1 MFSFGSYYLGDYDG
15 FGGPD
20 RRCWADKSEAALRRE
35 RTADGKFD
43 DFLKKCSA
51 LDMNDKSIFPLTEEV
66 VDASTHLTEACWK
79 TFRKRVENKGCKAK
93 RRQATLEERVASGDH
108 RKGKLYV
115 ISITCPVHPSKAKDE
130 KLKKEAAAAAKKK
143 KAEEAAEHKARL
155 AAMHKEKVS
164 ETYAK
169 IVGEEHDDSNTQ
181 HKTPGKAK
189 AATMDSFVNV
199 KVTSADLLQHAMTV
213 HNKRQT
219 EIRLA
224 NQSEERKLMS
234 ELMKK
239 LEEEKQELRR
249 KMKSNESKLIEGA
262 KAEYEEVKGK
272 IEEACADKTA
282 TVTPSASAKK
292 IKK

>member
-1 MFSFGSYYLGDYDG
+1 M
-15 FGGPD
+15 
-20 RRCWADKSEAALRRE
+20 
-35 RTADGKFD
+35 
-43 DFLKKCSA
+43 
-51 LDMNDKSIFPLTEEV
+51 
-66 VDASTHLTEACWK
+66 
-79 TFRKRVENKGCKAK
+79 
-93 RRQATLEERVASGDH
+93 
-108 RKGKLYV
+108 
-115 ISITCPVHPSKAKDE
+115 
-130 KLKKEAAAAAKKK
+130 KKEAAAAAKKK
-143 KAEEAAEHKARL
+143 KAEEASEHKARL

-189 AATMDSFVNV
+189 AATMDSFVKQIV
-199 KVTSADLLQHAMTV
+199 KVTSADLLQHAKTV

-239 LEEEKQELRR
+239 HEEEKQELRR
-249 KMKSNESKLIEGA
+249 KMKRNESKLIEGA